1 MKISSNLKV
10 IAVLTTAISTINS
23 VTVSADTL
31 NDIRQR
37 YGLLRSDNSKFIT
50 QSASIEKQFNEIED
64 SNRTADYVNSFGL
77 KESYKNDYETS
88 EKNYNDKVTEMT
100 NSFKECASVQTVFN
114 LYAQKNELYEV
125 KEGNRKKY
133 ENIKDL
139 EARDNLYI
147 DDMNYINYMRE
158 SSSDTQ
164 DYGQLGKYLECIIKH
179 KDFIIEL
186 PFGSY
191 VGDDGVEKRNNGLYI
206 KTNTQDTDTVIT
218 PLAGEVSGIR
228 KDDETGTYV
237 IAIKHG
243 EYLKT
248 HYWYISSPTVSIGD
262 KLNQYDSIGTIN
274 SGIKHIYMD
283 VELDGNRVNP
293 LTLWGET
300 GDKLL
305 KYFMEDNANS
315 GLNIKPDRV
324 IFDNINAN
332 DVHVNL
338 DSDSSVDGQVLLG
351 YDRDKLEQ
359 EKQQTSGMVDSN
371 LDLVP
376 KEVRDRETESG
387 SETTSVNKENGNRV
401 YDLNGE

>member
-1 MKISSNLKV
+1 MKVSSNLKV
-10 IAVLTTAISTINS
+10 ITVLTAVISTINS

-37 YGLLRSDNSKFIT
+37 YGLLRSDNSKFVAQAT
-50 QSASIEKQFNEIED
+50 NIEKQFNEIED
-64 SNRTADYVNSFGL
+64 SNRTANYVNSFGL

-88 EKNYNDKVTEMT
+88 EKKYNDKVTEMT
-100 NSFKECASVQTVFN
+100 NSFKGCASVQTVFN

-139 EARDNLYI
+139 EAQDNLYVN
-147 DDMNYINYMRE
+147 DMNYINYMRE

-191 VGDDGVEKRNNGLYI
+191 VDADGVEKRNNGLYI

-237 IAIKHG
+237 ITIKHG
-243 EYLKT
+243 EYIKT

-274 SGIKHIYMD
+274 SDIKHIYMD

-315 GLNIKPDRV
+315 SLDIKPDRV
-324 IFDNINAN
+324 VFDNINAN

-359 EKQQTSGMVDSN
+359 EKEQTSGMVDSN

-376 KEVRDRETESG
+376 KEVRDRETESD